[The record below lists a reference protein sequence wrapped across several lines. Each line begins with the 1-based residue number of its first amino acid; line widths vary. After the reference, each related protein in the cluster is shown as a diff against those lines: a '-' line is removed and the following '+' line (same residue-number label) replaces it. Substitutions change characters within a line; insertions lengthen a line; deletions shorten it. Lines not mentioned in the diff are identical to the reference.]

1 MSKRSKR
8 LLFFALYLCIS
19 SALVFLIGTTLRSG
33 FEHIGDGRLFV
44 FRDGLLFFL
53 ILLVFVYVSTL
64 ALCAY
69 SIRLP
74 TFDYIGR
81 IIVTNVVTYTF
92 LGFLLSFLRI
102 PLYSRTIIV
111 SVFIASTVFVF
122 AYCTIRNRLFP
133 TLVGITSGSI
143 PSKFDVP
150 TTTTWQNIEGNN
162 LIQTKFDVVI
172 TDLDNNYN
180 DAEARTIAELRQ
192 RGYRVYDRNQFL
204 RSLTG
209 RFVLKDL
216 SLKEFENINRKRL
229 YLSIKRIIDLAI
241 LLSFLPL
248 LIPLCIVISIIVY
261 ADSKGPVLFKQNRIG
276 YHGRSFLLFK
286 FRTMNHLESTPMS
299 RFASVN
305 DSRITR
311 VGHFLRYFRLDELPQ
326 FWNVL
331 KGDMSVIGPRPEQL
345 EFVERF
351 QNNIPFY
358 NYRHSVRPGITG
370 WAQVMSGYADNEHK
384 TRIKLEYDFFYIK
397 NQSLWLELVIMFKT
411 ISTVFLGRGAR

>member
-1 MSKRSKR
+1 MPKRPKR

-19 SALVFLIGTTLRSG
+19 SAVVFLIGVVLRSG
-33 FEHIGDGRLFV
+33 FEYIGDGRIFV

-53 ILLVFVYVSTL
+53 TLLVCGYISTL

-69 SIRLP
+69 TIRLP

-102 PLYSRTIIV
+102 PLYSRTIVV

-122 AYCTIRNRLFP
+122 AYCIIRNRLFP
-133 TLVGITSGSI
+133 TIVGITSGST
-143 PSKFDVP
+143 PGKLDVP
-150 TTTTWQNIEGNN
+150 TTTTWRSIEDNK
-162 LIQTKFDVVI
+162 LSQTQFDVVV
-172 TDLDNNYN
+172 TDLDNHYN
-180 DAEARTIAELRQ
+180 DAEARTVAELRQ
-192 RGYRVYDRNQFL
+192 QGYRIYDRNQFL

-209 RFVLKDL
+209 RFSLKDL
-216 SLKEFENINRKRL
+216 SLKEFENINRNRL
-229 YLSIKRIIDLAI
+229 YLYSKRMIDLAI
-241 LLSFLPL
+241 LISLLPL

-261 ADSKGPVLFKQNRIG
+261 ADSKGPVLFKQCRIG
-276 YHGRSFLLFK
+276 YHGRSFVLFK
-286 FRTMNHLESTPMS
+286 FRTMNHLDSTPTS

-311 VGHFLRYFRLDELPQ
+311 AGHFLRYFRLDELPQ

-358 NYRHSVRPGITG
+358 SYRHSVRPGITG
-370 WAQVMSGYADNEHK
+370 WAQVMAGYADDEHK

-397 NQSLWLELVIMFKT
+397 NQSLWLELVIMLKT
-411 ISTVFLGRGAR
+411 ISTVLLGRGAR